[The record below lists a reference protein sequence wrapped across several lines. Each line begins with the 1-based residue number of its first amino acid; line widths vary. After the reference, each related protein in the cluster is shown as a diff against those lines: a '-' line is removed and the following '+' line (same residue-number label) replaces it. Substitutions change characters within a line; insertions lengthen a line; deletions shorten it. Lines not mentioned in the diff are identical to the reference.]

1 MIFKETKTKTI
12 LLEIMQTLDMKMAF
26 VKRQK
31 GGTYTNIHPF
41 VKCRDFLGDALHAVE
56 EKKKVSIYNFT
67 FDGTKKSMYKRKL
80 MLAIQFPNV
89 VSRKNFNTNFYEAM
103 LPITA
108 ESGVDIGGY
117 APTTDPLVVIVEAPV
132 FWQKSVAAISFY
144 TFMLKCCG
152 YKVDN
157 PANMLQ
163 EVQHTKVEVKSWDG
177 SVRLQRTTE
186 AEYAQSVSGMINL
199 FVRNIK
205 KLTARLPKVHG
216 LTGDNLNNI
225 HNNAGFVSV
234 IKNRTG
240 IIGQRLNAL
249 ELK

>member
-1 MIFKETKTKTI
+1 MIFKETKTKTV
-12 LLEIMQTLDMKMAF
+12 LSEINQTLDMKMAF

-31 GGTYTNIHPF
+31 DGSYTNIHPF
-41 VKCRDFLGDALHAVE
+41 VKCRDFLGDALHAVQD
-56 EKKKVSIYNFT
+56 KKKVSIYNFT

-80 MLAIQFPNV
+80 MLAVQFPNME
-89 VSRKNFNTNFYEAM
+89 SMTNFTNNFVFTMGAIKM
-103 LPITA
+103 Q
-108 ESGVDIGGY
+108 SGVGTGY
-117 APTTDPLVVIVEAPV
+117 FTYTEDPLTVIITAPV

-163 EVQHTKVEVKSWDG
+163 SVQQTKAEVEYWDG
-177 SVRLQRTTE
+177 SVSLRYTVE
-186 AEYAQSVSGMINL
+186 AEYARSVLGKIDL
-199 FVRNIK
+199 FIRNIK
-205 KLTARLPKVHG
+205 KLTARLPTVHG
-216 LTGDNLNNI
+216 QDSNHISVI
-225 HNNAGFVSV
+225 HNNSGFVSV

-240 IIGQRLNAL
+240 IVGQRLNAL

>member
-12 LLEIMQTLDMKMAF
+12 LAEIMQTLDMKMAF

-31 GGTYTNIHPF
+31 DGSYTNIHPF
-41 VKCRDFLGDALHAVE
+41 VKCRDFLGDALHAVQD
-56 EKKKVSIYNFT
+56 KKKVSIYNFH

-80 MLAIQFPNV
+80 MLAVQFPNQET
-89 VSRKNFNTNFYEAM
+89 KNIFNNNFPMAM
-103 LPITA
+103 TDL
-108 ESGVDIGGY
+108 EKQCGVDTGNFLN
-117 APTTDPLVVIVEAPV
+117 TTDPLTVIVVAPV

-163 EVQHTKVEVKSWDG
+163 SVQQTKAEVKSWDG
-177 SVRLQRTTE
+177 TVRMLSTTE
-186 AEYAQSVSGMINL
+186 AAYAKQVNYGINL
-199 FVRNIK
+199 FVKNIK
-205 KLTARLPKVHG
+205 KLTARLPTVHG
-216 LTGDNLNNI
+216 QDTTNISSI
-225 HNNAGFVSV
+225 HNNSGFLS
-234 IKNRTG
+234 IITG
-240 IIGQRLNAL
+240 RIGVVGQRYAAL

>member
-12 LLEIMQTLDMKMAF
+12 LAEITQSLDMKMAF

-31 GGTYTNIHPF
+31 DGSYTNIHPF
-41 VKCRDFLGDALHAVE
+41 VKCRDFLGDALHAVQD
-56 EKKKVSIYNFT
+56 KKKVSIYNFT

-80 MLAIQFPNV
+80 MLAVQFPNKEV
-89 VSRKNFNTNFYEAM
+89 LDIFRINFCISM
-103 LPITA
+103 LA
-108 ESGVDIGGY
+108 LEEQCGVDTG
-117 APTTDPLVVIVEAPV
+117 TFKHTSNPLVLVINAPV
-132 FWQKSVAAISFY
+132 FWQKSIAAISFY

-152 YKVDN
+152 YTVDN